1 MSLAKRELRP
11 PPVLT
16 QDSQGPQTVI
26 PVQAIIIRSD
36 PVHSSG
42 LIQPDKLSSG
52 KINYF
57 KTYLGGAFIE
67 VLQET
72 RHRLIVADDVSRSIP
87 VLET

>member
-42 LIQPDKLSSG
+42 DNTIEESRRKDNPTSG
-52 KINYF
+52 TGFLVK
-57 KTYLGGAFIE
+57 E
-67 VLQET
+67 
-72 RHRLIVADDVSRSIP
+72 
-87 VLET
+87 